1 MLKYINNYTQ
11 NLKKMQILGVFFC
24 IEIWHFLF
32 NLHFVLFF
40 YILMMKIGLKSL
52 IFWVS
57 WLAVLLIWWCSNVL
71 VSKEDSNM
79 CDAVKEYLA
88 NADLKWK
95 WQAVQK
101 WDSIVVD
108 YIGRLADGTV
118 FDTSVESVARWCGTY
133 NEGRNYDEWL
143 AFEVWAGQ
151 MIAGFDK
158 WVEWMKIWQTRT
170 IEIAAKDAYG
180 ERDESLVVEINKSDL
195 ENPGQYE
202 EWQTLYTPYGQA
214 VKVYKVTKDKIYID
228 TNHELA
234 GKTLIFDITIK
245 EIK

>member
-1 MLKYINNYTQ
+1 MKKK
-11 NLKKMQILGVFFC
+11 LKKI
-24 IEIWHFLF
+24 
-32 NLHFVLFF
+32 VL
-40 YILMMKIGLKSL
+40 LS
-52 IFWVS
+52 VS
-57 WLAVLLIWWCSNVL
+57 WLVLLTIWWCKNVL
-71 VSKEDSNM
+71 VSNKDSNM

-88 NADLKWK
+88 SADFEWK
-95 WQAVQK
+95 WQQVQK

-118 FDTSVESVARWCGTY
+118 FDTSVESVAKWCDKY
-133 NEGRNYDEWL
+133 SEGRDYDAWL

-180 ERDESLVVEINKSDL
+180 ERDESLVIEVKKSDL
-195 ENPGQYE
+195 QNADQYE
-202 EWQTLYTPYGQA
+202 KWQVLYTPYGQA
-214 VKVYKVTKDKIYID
+214 VKVHKVTKDKIYID

-234 GKTLIFDITIK
+234 GKNLIFDITVK

>member
-1 MLKYINNYTQ
+1 MLLFFVFYLNEK
-11 NLKKMQILGVFFC
+11 NLKK
-24 IEIWHFLF
+24 FL
-32 NLHFVLFF
+32 LF
-40 YILMMKIGLKSL
+40 S
-52 IFWVS
+52 VS
-57 WLAVLLIWWCSNVL
+57 WLVMLTIWWCSKVL
-71 VSKEDSNM
+71 VSNQNSNM

-88 NADLKWK
+88 NADFEWK
-95 WQAVQK
+95 WQQVQK

-118 FDTSVESVARWCGTY
+118 FDTSVESVAKWCGTY

-143 AFEVWAGQ
+143 AFEVWAWQ

-158 WVEWMKIWQTRT
+158 GVEWMKIWQTRT
-170 IEIAAKDAYG
+170 IEIAAVDAYG
-180 ERDESLVVEINKSDL
+180 ERDESLVLEIKKSDL
-195 ENPGQYE
+195 QNPGQYE

-214 VKVYKVTKDKIYID
+214 VKVSKVTKDNVYID

-234 GKTLIFDITIK
+234 WKNLIFDITIK

>member
-1 MLKYINNYTQ
+1 MLW
-11 NLKKMQILGVFFC
+11 LA
-24 IEIWHFLF
+24 
-32 NLHFVLFF
+32 
-40 YILMMKIGLKSL
+40 ILM
-52 IFWVS
+52 VC
-57 WLAVLLIWWCSNVL
+57 WCSNVL
-71 VSKEDSNM
+71 VSKQDSNM
-79 CDAVKEYLA
+79 CDAVKEYLS

-118 FDTSVESVARWCGTY
+118 FDTSVESVAKWCGTY
-133 NEGRNYDEWL
+133 NEARNYDEWL
-143 AFEVWAGQ
+143 AFEVWAWQ

-180 ERDESLVVEINKSDL
+180 ERDESLVVEIDKSDL
-195 ENPGQYE
+195 PNPWQYE
-202 EWQTLYTPYGQA
+202 EGQTVYIPLERNGMLYTVPA
-214 VKVYKVTKDKIYID
+214 KISKITNDKIVVD
-228 TNHELA
+228 ANNELA